1 MKINRLQ
8 ILFLGILLSLGLSGA
23 AMAQI
28 RAGITIRV
36 DQPDSGKIVV
46 VGDSIVVT
54 VQNMLSTPPDSVRV
68 RIVQVALASDTTTS
82 TKSAIDSAGVVT
94 GTGLT
99 AKFSKEATPIS
110 GTTQPTFRA
119 TFYITLGDPQFLLTT
134 SGRLAVIATVFSSGA
149 GVQFH
154 NLNNKTSTVGANPA
168 LGRVG
173 DGRIFGIDGVA
184 FATATSLSFDNTQA
198 GATSE
203 KTLTVTNTGALP
215 LTVGGSTG
223 NPLFTVSPAS
233 LSLAANASGTVT
245 VTFAPTAVGPQTGA
259 LTLRLD
265 KGTSYTTGTL
275 KVTLSGT
282 GVAAASPAL
291 SLSAAALAFDSTT
304 VGATSQRTLTIS
316 NTGTAALSVGSI
328 TSSNSQFT
336 VSPTQIT
343 VTAPVGTATSSQTVT
358 VTFAPTSAGSQTG
371 TLTITHN
378 ATGSPSTVALTGVGK
393 AAASPTLSLSATSL
407 KFDSTK
413 VGASS
418 QKTFTVSNPGSA
430 ALTVSGITVG
440 GADASQVTVSPTTFT
455 VNAGGTA
462 QTVTVTF
469 APTSGGAKSA
479 SLSIAHN
486 ATGSP
491 ASVALSGVGVAP
503 PPLSDVWKA
512 VNTGLTNTDV
522 GDLAVDPK
530 TPQTVYAGTLG
541 GVFKTTNGGTA
552 WTAVNAGLTNTSV
565 EALAIDPSNPQ
576 TVYAGTG
583 GGVFKTTNGGTA
595 WALANSGLLGSV
607 TALVIDPVNSQTLY
621 AAVGGTSSNV
631 YKTTNGGTSWT
642 AAATGLK
649 SNITAFALTVDPK
662 TPQTL
667 YAGVRGNGV
676 YKTTDGGTSWTAV
689 NSGIPDGTTTYGIA
703 VDPSNP
709 QTVYAGTAVGM
720 FKTTSGGT
728 SWTAVNTGLTN
739 TGILS
744 VAIAPSSP
752 PTLYAGTDEGG
763 VFRSTDGAATWA
775 AFNAGLPDQTT
786 VYAFAVDPSNSQTVY
801 AGTGTG
807 VYKSS
812 YSAPTQPPPTSAV
825 PDPAKQD
832 STKLGVW
839 LDLNTGSGNQ
849 MVASASTG
857 PGVEITIQV
866 FGRNLTSATS
876 FGFTL
881 AYDPAVLTFVTDPTR
896 SKAGDYL
903 GSSGIALSPLVST
916 TGGTTVVTY
925 GVALLG
931 GSPVSGNGFLGTAVF
946 KVSDKFTDG
955 YTEIKVSELKLGGRA
970 QTLQTSNAIVKA
982 LKNSPPVAK
991 FTLKPDAIKAGDTKG
1006 LVTLDASGSSD
1017 PDKDPITLKWS
1028 VPGGTFKKA
1037 TSDTNRVAQV
1047 QFSGGATS
1055 NVEITLTVTDKNG
1068 AKSTLT
1074 QTLKVI
1080 APPSATASVAVDLD
1094 AAADN
1099 QNVGLL
1105 YNVKPGD
1112 PITLQ
1117 VFVKDV
1123 SGVTGYTVKVNYDSA
1138 RIGTPAY
1145 ANGSLVAPTAATF
1158 IPLTQAAGGAIT
1170 GGGSTLPATG
1180 SSGSGLLA
1188 TFTFKASANFE
1199 GSATLSVTSV
1209 TLRMGATIKE
1219 LVTGSLDAQVTG
1231 DNVGKAG
1238 PVSDFGGD
1246 GVVDFEDFFS
1256 FASQFGLKKGD
1267 KGFNALFDLNNNG
1280 EVDFEDFFAFAGEFG
1295 AKE

>member
-1 MKINRLQ
+1 MR
-8 ILFLGILLSLGLSGA
+8 G
-23 AMAQI
+23 
-28 RAGITIRV
+28 
-36 DQPDSGKIVV
+36 
-46 VGDSIVVT
+46 
-54 VQNMLSTPPDSVRV
+54 
-68 RIVQVALASDTTTS
+68 
-82 TKSAIDSAGVVT
+82 
-94 GTGLT
+94 
-99 AKFSKEATPIS
+99 
-110 GTTQPTFRA
+110 
-119 TFYITLGDPQFLLTT
+119 
-134 SGRLAVIATVFSSGA
+134 
-149 GVQFH
+149 
-154 NLNNKTSTVGANPA
+154 
-168 LGRVG
+168 
-173 DGRIFGIDGVA
+173 
-184 FATATSLSFDNTQA
+184 
-198 GATSE
+198 
-203 KTLTVTNTGALP
+203 
-215 LTVGGSTG
+215 
-223 NPLFTVSPAS
+223 
-233 LSLAANASGTVT
+233 
-245 VTFAPTAVGPQTGA
+245 
-259 LTLRLD
+259 
-265 KGTSYTTGTL
+265 
-275 KVTLSGT
+275 
-282 GVAAASPAL
+282 
-291 SLSAAALAFDSTT
+291 
-304 VGATSQRTLTIS
+304 
-316 NTGTAALSVGSI
+316 
-328 TSSNSQFT
+328 
-336 VSPTQIT
+336 
-343 VTAPVGTATSSQTVT
+343 
-358 VTFAPTSAGSQTG
+358 
-371 TLTITHN
+371 
-378 ATGSPSTVALTGVGK
+378 
-393 AAASPTLSLSATSL
+393 
-407 KFDSTK
+407 
-413 VGASS
+413 
-418 QKTFTVSNPGSA
+418 
-430 ALTVSGITVG
+430 
-440 GADASQVTVSPTTFT
+440 
-455 VNAGGTA
+455 GGTA
-462 QTVTVTF
+462 
-469 APTSGGAKSA
+469 GG
-479 SLSIAHN
+479 N
-486 ATGSP
+486 A
-491 ASVALSGVGVAP
+491 
-503 PPLSDVWKA
+503 
-512 VNTGLTNTDV
+512 
-522 GDLAVDPK
+522 
-530 TPQTVYAGTLG
+530 
-541 GVFKTTNGGTA
+541 
-552 WTAVNAGLTNTSV
+552 
-565 EALAIDPSNPQ
+565 
-576 TVYAGTG
+576 
-583 GGVFKTTNGGTA
+583 FKTTNGGTA

-786 VYAFAVDPSNSQTVY
+786 GNAFAVDPSNSQTVY

-807 VYKSS
+807 VYKSTYVAPAAPAIS
-812 YSAPTQPPPTSAV
+812 LSATALKFDSTKVAATSQKTLTIKNTGSGSLSVTGFRVTGMDSSQFTASPATATVAAGDSAKVTVTFTPSSAGIKSASLSVAHNATGSPASVSLSGVGVAATTPPVSTV

-839 LDLNTGSGNQ
+839 LDLNTSAGNQ
-849 MVASASTG
+849 MVAAASTG
-857 PGVEITIQV
+857 PGVEVTIQV

-916 TGGTTVVTY
+916 TGGATVVTF

-955 YTEIKVSELKLGGRA
+955 YTEVKVSELKLGGRA
-970 QTLQTSNAIVKA
+970 QTIQTSNAILKA
-982 LKNSPPVAK
+982 LKNAPPVVK
-991 FTLKPDAIKAGDTKG
+991 FTIKPDAIKAGDAKG

-1055 NVEITLTVTDKNG
+1055 NVEITLAVTDKNG

-1099 QNVGLL
+1099 QNVGLV

-1145 ANGSLVAPTAATF
+1145 ANGSLVAPTTATF

-1256 FASQFGLKKGD
+1256 FASQFGLQKGD